1 MERGYR
7 IRKLEQA
14 TGTGTEQKTRKIRI
28 RGAHG
33 ILWEYTISAVDDEP
47 AKIVNER
54 IVSPEEEARGCPT
67 PEAEARGRAR
77 SDLEH
82 YAWWI
87 GKAFADKY
95 PTMRD
100 RIEYARAHVQIDKA
114 EGRLYDKVT
123 AELLAENP

>member
-1 MERGYR
+1 MERKDR
-7 IRKLEQA
+7 IGKLEQA
-14 TGTGTEQKTRKIRI
+14 TGTHGEQKTRKIRI

-33 ILWEYTISAVDDEP
+33 ILWEYTIGV
-47 AKIVNER
+47 VNERAQVISER
-54 IVSPEEEARGCPT
+54 IVSAEEEAQGRGT